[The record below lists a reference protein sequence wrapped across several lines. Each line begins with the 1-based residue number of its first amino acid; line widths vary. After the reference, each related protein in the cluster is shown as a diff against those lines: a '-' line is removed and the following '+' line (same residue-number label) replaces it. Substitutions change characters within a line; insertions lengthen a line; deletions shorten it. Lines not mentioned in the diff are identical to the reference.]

1 MRGIKSSR
9 ESKSK
14 GKRKGRAEEGGERT
28 RDNIVGDR

>member
-14 GKRKGRAEEGGERT
+14 GRHEGRAEEGGERT
-28 RDNIVGDR
+28 RDNIIDDR